1 VKKILAFV
9 LMLAVVGSL
18 SMSTI
23 GCGKKAEEKKGTTP
37 PAEKKTEDKKAP

>member
-23 GCGKKAEEKKGTTP
+23 GCGKKADEKKGTTT
-37 PAEKKTEDKKAP
+37 PAEKKADEKKA